1 MNRRLMAASALLF
14 VALGTPVAAF
24 AQISQH
30 ALTRAQVI
38 ADLAQAERD
47 GTVPDPNSDY
57 PPSAQAAARHREMYA
72 IAPDV
77 RTVVNAPTSVSNA
90 RPQ

>member
-1 MNRRLMAASALLF
+1 MNRRLIAAGALLF

-30 ALTRAQVI
+30 VLTRAQVI

-47 GTVPDPNSDY
+47 GTVPNPNSDY
-57 PPSAQAAARHREMYA
+57 PPSAQTATRHRNMYA
-72 IAPDV
+72 VAPGV
-77 RTVVNAPTSVSNA
+77 RTAVSAPTSMSNA